1 MGWFRKTQVDS
12 GGKGTVGKLIIGN
25 WEETV
30 SGGDVGELVTG
41 GVAEAVGMVG
51 DSKKVRK
58 DRR

>member
-1 MGWFRKTQVDS
+1 MGWFRKTAVDP
-12 GGKGTVGKLIIGN
+12 GKSTVGKLITGN

-51 DSKKVRK
+51 DAKKVRK
-58 DRR
+58 GRR